1 MPKYPYKVIE
11 NHWHVIFIIRAGV
24 RRFEL
29 GEFESLKI
37 AQDKCDELNKSIK

>member
-1 MPKYPYKVIE
+1 MKKYPYKAIE

-29 GEFESLKI
+29 GEFDNLKD
-37 AQDKCDELNKSIK
+37 AQDMCDSLNKGE